1 MNLNE
6 ISMIIYFNF
15 IPVALIALG
24 SWVLLEFVKY
34 EHRRLN
40 KSRLLYRNRLL
51 YNYRCSNK
59 YKYLNKYEYLNKYR
73 YLNKKTNIPKSYK

>member
-40 KSRLLYRNRLL
+40 RRK
-51 YNYRCSNK
+51 
-59 YKYLNKYEYLNKYR
+59 
-73 YLNKKTNIPKSYK
+73 